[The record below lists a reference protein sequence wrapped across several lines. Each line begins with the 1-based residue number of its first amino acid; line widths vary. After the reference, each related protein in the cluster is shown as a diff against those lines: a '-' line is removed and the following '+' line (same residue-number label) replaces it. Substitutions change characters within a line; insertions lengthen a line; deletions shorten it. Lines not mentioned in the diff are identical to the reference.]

1 MEKPFNPKVSIVIPI
16 YNGED
21 YMEEAIESAVA
32 QSYENLEIILVNDGS
47 KDNTHNICENY
58 QKKYPKLIKYIEKEN
73 GGVSTALNAAIEN
86 MSGDYFSWLSHDD
99 IYYPKKVETQVGI
112 LNDFL
117 EQGKDIKKIILYSNY
132 ELINKKGK
140 HITNVVFDS
149 ELLNKKPAY
158 SLLRGSINGL
168 TLFIPKEAFEKIGTF
183 DESKRTT
190 QDYDLWMRFIKEY
203 TFHHHEDILTKT
215 RLHEKQTT
223 NTSKVTV
230 EEGNKLWLN
239 ICEMLNDSEKEE
251 LDGSIYNY
259 YKNMYTFLKTH
270 TNYEDATKHCED
282 KLNEIK
288 EKTEGEIAKN
298 HILVTVVIP
307 YYKES
312 EKELERAVVSV
323 LNQTY
328 SNIEILI
335 INDSGDSKNI
345 VLNNVLNK
353 YKNSRNI
360 KVIHNEENRG
370 VSYSRNIGIQNA
382 EGEYIALL
390 DCDDEFLPE
399 KTEKQLH
406 EMVLSNAI
414 FSHTSYIRFFES
426 IESLVDSAKTNNSG
440 NNNIFYDCQIA
451 TPTVMLNRKQVGDV
465 RYREDLR
472 VSEDQVFYLELFR
485 KNENYLAIEDILA
498 KVYINSKSSAFVY
511 ENMIQG
517 AHNVFNYLIEEKY
530 YIDYLKEFLLF
541 TAYYQNILNSRK
553 KIAKNMED
561 FISYDDKTML
571 EKMIYHYRLHGFRH
585 LMGVIFRK
593 ILRSIKGQEK

>member
-47 KDNTHNICENY
+47 KDNTHNICEDY
-58 QKKYPKLIKYIEKEN
+58 QKKYPKLIKYIKKEN

-86 MSGDYFSWLSHDD
+86 MNGDYFSWLSHDD

-132 ELINKKGK
+132 GLINEQGK

-288 EKTEGEIAKN
+288 EK
-298 HILVTVVIP
+298 
-307 YYKES
+307 
-312 EKELERAVVSV
+312 
-323 LNQTY
+323 Q
-328 SNIEILI
+328 
-335 INDSGDSKNI
+335 
-345 VLNNVLNK
+345 
-353 YKNSRNI
+353 
-360 KVIHNEENRG
+360 
-370 VSYSRNIGIQNA
+370 
-382 EGEYIALL
+382 
-390 DCDDEFLPE
+390 
-399 KTEKQLH
+399 
-406 EMVLSNAI
+406 
-414 FSHTSYIRFFES
+414 
-426 IESLVDSAKTNNSG
+426 
-440 NNNIFYDCQIA
+440 
-451 TPTVMLNRKQVGDV
+451 
-465 RYREDLR
+465 
-472 VSEDQVFYLELFR
+472 
-485 KNENYLAIEDILA
+485 
-498 KVYINSKSSAFVY
+498 
-511 ENMIQG
+511 
-517 AHNVFNYLIEEKY
+517 
-530 YIDYLKEFLLF
+530 
-541 TAYYQNILNSRK
+541 
-553 KIAKNMED
+553 
-561 FISYDDKTML
+561 
-571 EKMIYHYRLHGFRH
+571 
-585 LMGVIFRK
+585 
-593 ILRSIKGQEK
+593 KGK